1 MRLVYGMT
9 VAAALAVVVAP
20 LAAQTGQA
28 QGRAQGAAAQE
39 EGSRAV
45 AGGGIKVAGWTGK
58 VDANEEAAGLS
69 LNSLKFVSESGGFHV
84 TTGPATTLWNPAN
97 KATGDYT
104 IHASFNEPEFMGIN
118 THPHPYGIAI
128 AGNDLGT
135 PNMSILYCSAYGSGT
150 FIVRGFGPTAFQV
163 NGARPEANAA
173 IHKAGAGGDGAG
185 TAAAK
190 GKPVTQDIALSVKGD
205 KIECAINGTV
215 VGSYDKSA
223 VVGPGKLKSTDGVYG
238 LRFAHNTDVIVT
250 KFGKQ

>member
-1 MRLVYGMT
+1 MRLVYGLT
-9 VAAALAVVVAP
+9 FAAALALVVP
-20 LAAQTGQA
+20 SLSAQGQG
-28 QGRAQGAAAQE
+28 QGRAQGQAAPQE

-45 AGGGIKVAGWTGK
+45 KGGITVSGWTGK
-58 VDANEEAAGLS
+58 VDANEEGAGMS
-69 LNSLKFVSESGGFHV
+69 LNDLKFAAEKGGFHA
-84 TTGPATTLWNPAN
+84 TTGPASTLWNPAN
-97 KATGDYT
+97 KASGDYT
-104 IHASFNEPEFMGIN
+104 IKASFNEPEFMNVN

-150 FIVRGFGPTAFQV
+150 FIVRGFGPTAFSV
-163 NGARPEANAA
+163 SASRPTANDA
-173 IHKAGAGGDGAG
+173 IHKAGAGSEGAG

-215 VGSYDKSA
+215 VGSYNKAD
-223 VVGPGKLKSTDGVYG
+223 VIGPGKLKSTDGVYG

-250 KFGKQ
+250 NFGKQ

>member
-1 MRLVYGMT
+1 MRLVYGFT
-9 VAAALAVVVAP
+9 FAAAVAMLVP
-20 LAAQTGQA
+20 SLGAQGQGQGQA
-28 QGRAQGAAAQE
+28 QGQAMEA
-39 EGSRAV
+39 SRAV

-58 VDANEEAAGLS
+58 VDANEEAAGMTVD
-69 LNSLKFVSESGGFHV
+69 NLKFVSESGGFHV
-84 TTGPATTLWNPAN
+84 TTGPASTLWNPAN

-104 IHASFNEPEFMGIN
+104 IRASFNEPEFMGIN